1 MAMGDEKSG
10 VTMAD
15 VADALG
21 ISKITVSRAL
31 SGHASV
37 KPATREKVKEAA
49 ERLGYRMNVAAR
61 NLRLQRT
68 QAIAVVIEL
77 TPQHNRSMMEP
88 YPLSLLGGIMEELT
102 GANFNLV
109 LTTVDQFHRSPPAV
123 DGAIL
128 LGQGVHEDAV
138 GMMKQ
143 AGLPFCVWGA
153 SHGEG
158 HPVTVG
164 SDNLQG
170 GRLAAEHLL
179 ARGCRRALFLGD
191 IAHGEVEDRYSGFAS
206 VFEAGGGNIIAA
218 LPCNFTMDDG
228 YRAARSFLGQQDERV
243 DAVFAGSDAIA
254 MGAIRA
260 FSEAGHAIP
269 GDILVV
275 GFDDS
280 PGAALSDPELT
291 SVRQDWEGGGRM
303 LARKV
308 LKLIDGQIV
317 ESQMLPVSLIA
328 RESSAALELSD

>member
-1 MAMGDEKSG
+1 MALGDEKSG

-31 SGHASV
+31 SGHATV

-102 GANFNLV
+102 RANFNLV
-109 LTTVDQFHRSPPAV
+109 LTTVDLFHKSPPAV

-138 GMMKQ
+138 GLMKQ

-153 SHGEG
+153 SHGDG

-179 ARGCRRALFLGD
+179 AQGCRRALFLGD
-191 IAHGEVEDRYSGFAS
+191 IGHGEVEDRYSGFAS
-206 VFEAGGGNIIAA
+206 VFEAGNGNIAA
-218 LPCNFTMDDG
+218 VLPCNFTMDDA
-228 YRAARSFLGQQDERV
+228 YRAVRGFLDEQNGRI
-243 DAVFAGSDAIA
+243 DAIFAASDSIA
-254 MGAIRA
+254 MGAIHA
-260 FSEAGHAIP
+260 FSEAGHHIP
-269 GDILVV
+269 DDMLII

-308 LKLIDGQIV
+308 LKLIDGQNV
-317 ESQMLPVSLIA
+317 ESQILPVDLIA
-328 RESSAALELSD
+328 RESSLALKS